1 MQKKYILN
9 FKKHTNYSEWLCGI
23 VECSFEH
30 HVDKFLAKAHSFLF
44 RFPICFEK
52 KLLFWKLVFPR
63 NVSLDTLNAFLS
75 SLQAKIL
82 LNVSRHFSVFF
93 GNVEN
98 SYITKKLFWICL
110 CGHINYSSTNPAARF
125 PPWSPNFPNE
135 AQKSSGFFLRETK
148 FLKLFLWIRTMQSLR
163 QRSKFRG
170 RVDRFHLSI
179 RK

>member
-44 RFPICFEK
+44 KFPICFEK

-98 SYITKKLFWICL
+98 SYITKKTFLNLSLWTHKLQFYQPCRKI
-110 CGHINYSSTNPAARF
+110 
-125 PPWSPNFPNE
+125 SPM
-135 AQKSSGFFLRETK
+135 K
-148 FLKLFLWIRTMQSLR
+148 
-163 QRSKFRG
+163 SKFSKRG
-170 RVDRFHLSI
+170 PKELRFFSSRNKVPQTVPLNTYNAVFTPAIKVS
-179 RK
+179 RTGW